1 MNCVSFI
8 RLVPLRAVIGVA
20 CAFAAA
26 LSAQT
31 TDSPPAKTETSRLQ
45 QMENTYQLNLR
56 KLHAPLLTDYLRDLE
71 RLRQSY
77 IAKDH
82 PLEAKKVEDEI
93 AKAKKL
99 TASTGTFDFTP
110 PKKDQPPPSPPPQ
123 LAKLKRLAANAI
135 TLQAEEAT
143 VTSANSTAIVKDSR
157 GKAIL
162 LGQASWK
169 NVSIPAG
176 TYEILAVRASAKI
189 EAPRVITFTIAD
201 HTVTCP
207 LKPSDATKDDDSFRI
222 LRLGTLTL
230 ETDVTEAFVS
240 LQLDQP
246 ENPIFWLRSLV
257 IAKPK
262 PKP

>member
-1 MNCVSFI
+1 MNCASFT
-8 RLVPLRAVIGVA
+8 RLAPIRAVIGVA
-20 CAFAAA
+20 CAFAVA

-31 TDSPPAKTETSRLQ
+31 TDSPPAKAETSRLQ

-93 AKAKKL
+93 AKVKKL
-99 TASTGTFDFTP
+99 SATTGTFDFTP
-110 PKKDQPPPSPPPQ
+110 PKKDQPPPPPPA
-123 LAKLKRLAANAI
+123 LAKLKRLAANTI
-135 TLQAEEAT
+135 TLLAAEAT

-162 LGQASWK
+162 LGQATWK

-189 EAPRVITFTIAD
+189 EAPRVLTFTIAD
-201 HTVTCP
+201 HAVTCP
-207 LKPSDATKDDDSFRI
+207 LQPSDATKDDDSFRLLHI
-222 LRLGTLTL
+222 GTLTL
-230 ETDVTEAFVS
+230 ETDLNDASVS
-240 LQLDQP
+240 LQLDKP